1 VEPTGAAAVE
11 PTAVEPGGA
20 SMTAGR
26 PSRLAL
32 LLLLFAPLLMSSNM
46 LAARWVEGSVPPV
59 ALAFGRWFLT
69 LVFLLPFT
77 ARALWRCRAVIGRE
91 WRTLAALGA
100 LGMGVCGAP
109 VYLAGQTTTATNIG
123 LIYSTTPI
131 LIVVFAR
138 LFWGERISLH
148 QVAGI
153 SLSLVGVVVI
163 VTRGDPGSLVHLAF
177 TAGDMWTL
185 LATVG
190 WALYSVL
197 LKYRPSKLDLIA
209 RFAVITAMGLLVM
222 LPFLGLEM
230 ALGYVADFDR
240 RTAATWMFLALV
252 PGLGA
257 YLLYGK
263 LVAMVG
269 PGRTGLLM
277 YLVPI
282 YIAGLAYV
290 LLGEAPQL
298 FHLIGIVMI
307 LPGIW
312 LATAAPAR
320 ER

>member
-1 VEPTGAAAVE
+1 MLLVVPIHTDSGEEAMTS
-11 PTAVEPGGA
+11 GGV
-20 SMTAGR
+20 
-26 PSRLAL
+26 PRLAL

-46 LAARWVEGSVPPV
+46 LAARWVEGGVPPV

-69 LVFLLPFT
+69 LMFLLPFT
-77 ARALWRCRAVIGRE
+77 ARALWRCRAVIVRE
-91 WRTLAALGA
+91 WRTLLALGA

-138 LFWGERISLH
+138 LFWGERVSLR
-148 QVAGI
+148 QIAGI
-153 SLSLVGVVVI
+153 SVSLTGVLVI
-163 VTRGDPGSLVHLAF
+163 VTRGDPGSLQRMVF
-177 TAGDMWTL
+177 TAGDLWTL

-197 LKYRPSKLDLIA
+197 LKYRPSKLDLTV
-209 RFAVITAMGLLVM
+209 RFAVITGAGLLTM
-222 LPFLGLEM
+222 LPFLALEM
-230 ALGYVADFDR
+230 ALGYVAEFDG
-240 RTAATWMFLALV
+240 RTVGTWMFLALV

-277 YLVPI
+277 YLVPV

-290 LLGEAPQL
+290 LLGEAPQM
-298 FHLIGIVMI
+298 FHLVGILLI

-312 LATAAPAR
+312 LATAVQAR
-320 ER
+320 A

>member
-1 VEPTGAAAVE
+1 MHVPLMAAR
-11 PTAVEPGGA
+11 
-20 SMTAGR
+20 SM
-26 PSRLAL
+26 PRLAL
-32 LLLLFAPLLMSSNM
+32 VLLLFAPLLMCSNM

-77 ARALWRCRAVIGRE
+77 ARTLWRCRAVIKRE
-91 WRTLAALGA
+91 WLTLLMLGG

-138 LFWGERISLH
+138 LFWGECASIR

-153 SLSLVGVVVI
+153 SLCFVGVVVI
-163 VTRGDPGSLVHLAF
+163 VTRGNPETLRQLAF
-177 TAGDMWTL
+177 TAGDLWTV

-197 LKYRPSKLDLIA
+197 LKYRPSKLDLTV
-209 RFAVITAMGLLVM
+209 RFAVITGAGLLTM

-230 ALGYVADFDR
+230 ALGHVAAFDT
-240 RTAATWMFLALV
+240 RTVGIWVFLALV

-277 YLVPI
+277 YLVPV

-290 LLGEAPQL
+290 LLGEMPRI
-298 FHLIGIVMI
+298 FHLVGILLI

-312 LATAAPAR
+312 LATAARTRA
-320 ER
+320 

>member
-1 VEPTGAAAVE
+1 
-11 PTAVEPGGA
+11 
-20 SMTAGR
+20 M
-26 PSRLAL
+26 
-32 LLLLFAPLLMSSNM
+32 
-46 LAARWVEGSVPPV
+46 
-59 ALAFGRWFLT
+59 
-69 LVFLLPFT
+69 
-77 ARALWRCRAVIGRE
+77 IDRE
-91 WRTLAALGA
+91 WRTLLALGA

-138 LFWGERISLH
+138 LFWGERVSAR

-153 SLSLVGVVVI
+153 SLCLDR
-163 VTRGDPGSLVHLAF
+163 RGRDRDARRSRTLLQLAF
-177 TAGDMWTL
+177 TAGDLWTV

-197 LKYRPSKLDLIA
+197 LKYRPSKLDLTV
-209 RFAVITAMGLLVM
+209 RFAVITGAGLLTM

-230 ALGYVADFDR
+230 ALGHVAVFDA
-240 RTAATWMFLALV
+240 RTVGIWVFLALV

-277 YLVPI
+277 YLVPV

-290 LLGEAPQL
+290 LLGEMPQM
-298 FHLIGIVMI
+298 FHLVGILLI

-312 LATAAPAR
+312 LATAAAR
-320 ER
+320 GAENRRVMK

>member
-1 VEPTGAAAVE
+1 MADNSP
-11 PTAVEPGGA
+11 P
-20 SMTAGR
+20 
-26 PSRLAL
+26 RLAWFL
-32 LLLLFAPLLMSSNM
+32 LMVAPLLMSSNM
-46 LAARWVEGSVPPV
+46 LAARYVEGSVPPV
-59 ALAFGRWFLT
+59 ALAFGRWSLT
-69 LVFLLPFT
+69 LAFLLPFT
-77 ARALWRCRAVIGRE
+77 ARALWCCRMVIRRE
-91 WRTLAALGA
+91 WRTLLALGA

-138 LFWGERISLH
+138 LFWGERVSVR

-153 SLSLVGVVVI
+153 SLCLVGVVVI
-163 VTRGDPGSLVHLAF
+163 VTRGTPETLLQLAF
-177 TAGDMWTL
+177 TVGDLWTV

-197 LKYRPSKLDLIA
+197 LKYRPSKLDLTV
-209 RFAVITAMGLLVM
+209 RFAVITGAGLLTM

-230 ALGYVADFDR
+230 GLGHVAAFDG
-240 RTAATWMFLALV
+240 RTVGIWIFLALV

-277 YLVPI
+277 YLVPV

-290 LLGEAPQL
+290 LLGEMPQI
-298 FHLIGIVMI
+298 FHLVGILLI

-312 LATAAPAR
+312 LATSSAR
-320 ER
+320 ARG

>member
-1 VEPTGAAAVE
+1 
-11 PTAVEPGGA
+11 
-20 SMTAGR
+20 MTAGR

-32 LLLLFAPLLMSSNM
+32 FLLLFAPLLMSSNM
-46 LAARWVEGSVPPV
+46 LAARWVKGSVPPV
-59 ALAFGRWFLT
+59 ALSFGRWFLT

-138 LFWGERISLH
+138 LFWGERVSLH

-163 VTRGDPGSLVHLAF
+163 VTRGDPGSIVHLAF
-177 TAGDMWTL
+177 TAGDLWTL

-197 LKYRPSKLDLIA
+197 LKYRPSKLDLTA

-230 ALGYVADFDR
+230 ALGYVADLDR

-263 LVAMVG
+263 LVAIVG

-312 LATAAPAR
+312 LATAAPATAPAR
-320 ER
+320 DG